1 MIFNVIG
8 LVIGIMV
15 LGASVYYLAKEKD
28 DVESKR
34 IYSITAGVGAVI
46 VLAVI
51 IKILVAG

>member
-28 DVESKR
+28 DAESKK
-34 IYSITAGVGAVI
+34 IYSITTGVGVVI